1 MLLFHYLNTKIMGF
15 SEALYFSFWRIIAM
29 IKKHENLRQTATPEG
44 AFASLTAKKAA
55 RTTTKNLAIFLKN
68 TKR

>member
-1 MLLFHYLNTKIMGF
+1 
-15 SEALYFSFWRIIAM
+15 M

-44 AFASLTAKKAA
+44 ALASLTAKKAA

-68 TKR
+68 TKKCMIVFKGGLALVI